1 MPWEGGM
8 VERRVWAHVFL
19 QGLDRDGSARGRG
32 GFVKGTDIIA
42 VPSPPE
48 TSVKYSLATFGI
60 SSVK

>member
-1 MPWEGGM
+1 MAERTA
-8 VERRVWAHVFL
+8 RRVWADVFM

-32 GFVKGTDIIA
+32 SFVRGTDFIA

-48 TSVKYSLATFGI
+48 TSVKCSLATLGI